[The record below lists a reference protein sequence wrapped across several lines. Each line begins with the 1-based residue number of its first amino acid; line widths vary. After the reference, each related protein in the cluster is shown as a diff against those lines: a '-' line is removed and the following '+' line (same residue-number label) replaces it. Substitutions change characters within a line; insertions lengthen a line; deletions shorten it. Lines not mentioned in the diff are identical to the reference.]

1 MVDKRKNIKRK
12 LRRLRYLKRSE
23 SHDKSSSKSDTL
35 ISSME
40 ALIRK
45 MSMTPTSAVP
55 STIVSNPPAPIQ
67 PQSSK
72 EDIVNEIARQR
83 EIDMLRSQ
91 VQYMYNKTDEDI
103 KARRSTGEM
112 MAAMQARGTNLKP
125 KDFGIDEDD
134 EIYKVQKD
142 AAKSKQRQFTL
153 ARHEILDQKEIAR
166 NERAVLHDTL
176 SQSLINKLQNM
187 ATTPLKNSNKPL
199 AQSTSLQLTLPSTV
213 FEEREAMLSPPS
225 NNYKKTPTK
234 LSHLFD
240 SEAGKPMTPDKLS
253 SNGSCPQL
261 PGTPRS
267 SPPSSPSSP
276 SSVASDDSIST
287 YADDLNKMQL
297 AADDFA
303 IIERT
308 AQQFADKSFE
318 EVGDTTAKL
327 AVKQKI
333 DEFSQQQYDNNRDAM
348 LSQYNALRD
357 TNDKIGK
364 RMRELIESFDT
375 LSPKRRLEKALYYSS
390 IANDIR
396 NRIHDLE
403 TKIIRKKS
411 AIDDAKYYVNHEKN
425 PIKQSQYKAKLQYN
439 IDLLEQMKKEL
450 AQQKQN
456 LKDSSAN
463 SIDVLQL
470 ERTQKMKDLED
481 EINAKISNDAE
492 LQQLRKLRDN
502 LQYWINTDNRRS
514 DVGFNTDPNGAKEAL
529 ENYNI
534 YVQQHVQKLSEEG
547 ET

>member
-23 SHDKSSSKSDTL
+23 SHDKSSSRSDTL

-45 MSMTPTSAVP
+45 MSMTPTSAAP
-55 STIVSNPPAPIQ
+55 STIVSNPLAPIQ

-91 VQYMYNKTDEDI
+91 VHYMYNKTDEDI

-199 AQSTSLQLTLPSTV
+199 AQSNSLQLTLPSVV
-213 FEEREAMLSPPS
+213 FEEREAMLSP
-225 NNYKKTPTK
+225 
-234 LSHLFD
+234 
-240 SEAGKPMTPDKLS
+240 
-253 SNGSCPQL
+253 

-375 LSPKRRLEKALYYSS
+375 LSPKRRLEKAMYYSS

-463 SIDVLQL
+463 SINVLQL

-529 ENYNI
+529 ENHNI

>member
-23 SHDKSSSKSDTL
+23 SHDKSSSRSDTL

-91 VQYMYNKTDEDI
+91 VQYMYNKTDEDL

-199 AQSTSLQLTLPSTV
+199 AQSTSVV

-240 SEAGKPMTPDKLS
+240 SEAGKPMTPNTLS

-276 SSVASDDSIST
+276 SSVTSNDSIST

-375 LSPKRRLEKALYYSS
+375 LSPKRRLEKAMYYSS

-481 EINAKISNDAE
+481 EINAKISNDDE